1 MFSAK
6 HLQIGKDGEVL
17 AERFVTRLGYKIIT
31 KNFSRPWGEIDIIAK
46 SKEGKVIFF
55 EVKTIRQEPSG
66 NESGNDLSPEDNL
79 SRSKLKKL
87 EKTCEYFFNR
97 HKHLTNSPLGWQI
110 DLIAIKLTGEKKPKP
125 ILTNID
131 KNCVINH
138 YPNIS
143 AWY

>member
-6 HLQIGKDGEVL
+6 HLQIGKTGESL
-17 AERFVTRLGYKIIT
+17 AERFITKLGHKVIT

-46 SKEGKVIFF
+46 SKEGKIIFF
-55 EVKTIRQEPSG
+55 EVKTIRQELIG
-66 NESGNDLSPEDNL
+66 NESGNNLNPEDNL
-79 SRSKLKKL
+79 SRAKLKKL

-97 HKHLTNSPLGWQI
+97 YKDLVSSSLGWQI
-110 DLIAIKLTGEKKPKP
+110 DLIAIKLIGESPSTP
-125 ILTNID
+125 TLTDTD
-131 KNCVINH
+131 KSCIINH